1 MATPMEAQTPDPVN
15 AEASVLLVDD
25 DREILQLVAR
35 FLRANGF
42 RVLTAR
48 NGAEMKATL
57 QAAGADLVVLDI
69 MLPGASGLQLCQD
82 IRRESRVPIIM
93 LTAKGDEID
102 RIVGLEMGADDYLAK
117 PFNPRELL
125 ARVRAVLRRAAT
137 PQMAARG
144 RRVLFGGW
152 SLDTMTRELTG
163 PDGALV
169 DLSGG
174 EYDLLLTFLE
184 APQRVLTRDYLL
196 DAARNRVSDGFDRS
210 IDVQVS
216 RLRKKVDPAG
226 TLIRTIR
233 GVGYLFAVDVARR

>member
-1 MATPMEAQTPDPVN
+1 MEAQSPDPVN
-15 AEASVLLVDD
+15 AEASVLVVDD

-35 FLRANGF
+35 FLRSNGF

-48 NGAEMKATL
+48 NGAEMKSAM
-57 QAAGADLVVLDI
+57 QAAGVDLVVLDV
-69 MLPGASGLQLCQD
+69 MLPGASGLELCQD
-82 IRRESRVPIIM
+82 LRRESRVPIIM

-125 ARVRAVLRRAAT
+125 ARVRAVLRRAVA
-137 PQMAARG
+137 PQVVSRG
-144 RRVLFGGW
+144 RKILFGGW
-152 SLDTMTRELTG
+152 SLDTMTRELVG

-184 APQRVLTRDYLL
+184 APQRVLSRDYLL
-196 DAARNRVSDGFDRS
+196 DSARNRVSDGFDRS

-216 RLRKKVDPAG
+216 RLRKKVDHGG
-226 TLIRTIR
+226 TMIRTIR
-233 GVGYLFAVDVARR
+233 GVGYMFAMDVARR